1 MPTRSKQRGR
11 SIAPGP
17 SEGLPQSRPPMERM
31 MKLHGLLAAGRFPN
45 ARSLSV
51 ELEVSPK
58 TILRDIEFMRDRL
71 GLPVEYDPSRFG
83 FYYSSPV
90 DAFPTVQIS
99 EGELVALLVAEKA
112 LQQHRGT
119 PFEKPLL
126 VALRKLSQTLPDT
139 VSLSLRDWDQTISF
153 RTSTEPM
160 EDLPWIGAIAKAAA
174 ARAELRIAYRKL
186 GSASPEPRVVHPLH
200 VANVNGEWYLFAHDV
215 ERGAIRTFVVVRI
228 VSSEPT
234 GRSFERPVRFDVN
247 RYLKDSFGILSREGD
262 FNVVVR
268 FTPAAAGYVR
278 EKRWHPSQTLTEL
291 PGGGVDLRLRLGSLG
306 EVQRWI
312 LGWGPEALVLS
323 PPELVGR
330 MKQSAAALALMY
342 P

>member
-1 MPTRSKQRGR
+1 MR
-11 SIAPGP
+11 
-17 SEGLPQSRPPMERM
+17 
-31 MKLHGLLAAGRFPN
+31 LHGLLSAGRFPN
-45 ARSLSV
+45 ARSLAA

-71 GLPVEYDPSRFG
+71 GLPVEYDSSRFG
-83 FYYSSPV
+83 FHYSSPV

-126 VALRKLSQTLPDT
+126 AALRKLSQTLPDT
-139 VSLSLRDWDQTISF
+139 VSLSLRDWEQTISF

-160 EDLPWIGAIAKAAA
+160 EDLPLIGALAKAAA
-174 ARAELRIAYRKL
+174 AREELRITYRKL
-186 GSASPEPRVVHPLH
+186 GASSPEPRVVHPLH
-200 VANVNGEWYLFAHDV
+200 VANVHGEWYLFAHDA
-215 ERGAIRTFVVVRI
+215 ERDAIRTFVVVRI
-228 VSSEPT
+228 VSAEPT
-234 GRSFERPVRFDVN
+234 RRTFKRPATFDVN

-262 FNVVVR
+262 FDVVVR
-268 FTPAAAGYVR
+268 FTASAAGYVR
-278 EKRWHPSQTLTEL
+278 EKRWHPSQSLTEL
-291 PGGGVDLRLRLGSLG
+291 QDGGVELCLRLGSLG

-312 LGWGPEALVLS
+312 LGWGADARVVS
-323 PPELVGR
+323 PPELVRR
-330 MKQSAAALALMY
+330 MKQAVSAMAEAY